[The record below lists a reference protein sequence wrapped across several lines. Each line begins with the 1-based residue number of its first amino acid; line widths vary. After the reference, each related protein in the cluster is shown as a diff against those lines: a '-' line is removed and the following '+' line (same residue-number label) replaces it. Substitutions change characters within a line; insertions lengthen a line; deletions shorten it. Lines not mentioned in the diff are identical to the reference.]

1 MTPGR
6 HLPPDYSK
14 GDESTLGGY
23 MGVHARPA
31 AFEGVDGLSY
41 SVELCVDDTGDPAS
55 PLGGYLLFLRW
66 RRIGEQGVSG
76 HLESEFL
83 AYAASDAE
91 ARAALA
97 RMPLVEVKRT
107 LDALIRAQDGGKPT
121 RRWWDAMR
129 DEG

>member
-1 MTPGR
+1 VTPGR

-23 MGVHARPA
+23 MAVHARPA
-31 AFEGVDGLSY
+31 AFEGADGLSY
-41 SVELCVDDTGDPAS
+41 SVDIGTDETGEPDRPWGA
-55 PLGGYLLFLRW
+55 YLLFVRW

-83 AYAASDAE
+83 AHGASEAE
-91 ARAALA
+91 ARAALE

-107 LDALIRAQDGGKPT
+107 LDALIRAQAGGTPT
-121 RRWWDAMR
+121 RKWWDAMR